1 MNTKIR
7 DRLFMVIRK
16 AMDIE
21 VPNIELSVEE
31 CNAIMQIGERQS
43 IQLIIYRGF
52 KRLNLSEDCLKQ
64 FDRLMLKNAYK
75 YIKRNEELNSITRAL
90 DNDGIPYIPLK
101 GAVIKQLY
109 PEPEL
114 RTSSDIDVL
123 VREKD
128 LDNAVKAVET
138 TTDFKFE
145 SRNYHDV
152 QMRVPGTVLELH
164 FSIKENM
171 ANIDKLLSRA
181 WDFAKSTGSGTR
193 YSFTPEFQIFHVIAH
208 MSYHMVHGGLGIR
221 PFLDLWLLR
230 NKTEFEEET
239 VRKMCEECGIL
250 TFYEKSCRL
259 VDAWMEGRAIPEEL
273 ASFEEYCLNG
283 GVFGSTESVNASR
296 MRNEQKGGYVLK
308 RLLVSREV
316 LEEEYPALREKPYL
330 LPAYQINRWLRLL
343 DKDKRDRVLKEMD
356 GIRNTR
362 PEETSSF
369 DEMLKGLGL

>member
-52 KRLNLSEDCLKQ
+52 KLLNLSEDCLKQ

-152 QMRVPGTVLELH
+152 QMRVPGTVLEMH

-181 WDFAKSTGSGTR
+181 WDFAKSTGSGAR
-193 YSFTPEFQIFHVIAH
+193 CAFTPEFQIFHVIAH

-283 GVFGSTESVNASR
+283 GAFGSAESVNASR

>member
-21 VPNIELSVEE
+21 IPNIELSVEE

-52 KRLNLSEDCLKQ
+52 KLLNLSEDCLKQ

-181 WDFAKSTGSGTR
+181 WDFAKSIGSGTR

-230 NKTEFEEET
+230 NKTEFDEEK

-259 VDAWMEGRAIPEEL
+259 VNAWMEGRAIPEEL

-283 GVFGSTESVNASR
+283 GVFGSAESLNASR
-296 MRNEQKGGYVLK
+296 MRNQQKGEYVLK
-308 RLLVSREV
+308 RLLVSREI
-316 LEEEYPALREKPYL
+316 LEEEYPALREKKYL
-330 LPAYQINRWLRLL
+330 LPVYQVDRWMRLL
-343 DKDKRDRVLKEMD
+343 DPKKRSNALKELE
-356 GIRNTR
+356 GIRGIER
-362 PEETSSF
+362 EAVDSF
-369 DEMLKGLGL
+369 DEMLRELGL

>member
-7 DRLFMVIRK
+7 DRLFMAIRK
-16 AMDIE
+16 GMDIE
-21 VPNIELSVEE
+21 VPSIELSVEE
-31 CNAIMQIGERQS
+31 CNEIMQIGERQS

-52 KRLNLSEDCLKQ
+52 KLMNLSQDCLRQ
-64 FDRLMLKNAYK
+64 HDRSMLKAAYK
-75 YIKRNEELNSITRAL
+75 YIMRSEELNRITGAL
-90 DNDGIPYIPLK
+90 DNVGIPYIPLK
-101 GAVIKQLY
+101 GAVLKQLY

-152 QMRVPGTVLELH
+152 QMRVPGTVLEMH

-181 WDFAKSTGSGTR
+181 WDFAKPTGSGTR
-193 YSFTPEFQIFHVIAH
+193 YAFTSEFQIFHVIAH

-230 NKTEFEEET
+230 NKTEFDEEK

-259 VDAWMEGRAIPEEL
+259 VNAWMEGRAIPEEL

-283 GVFGSTESVNASR
+283 GVFGSAESVNASR
-296 MRNEQKGGYVLK
+296 MRNKQKGEYVLK

-316 LEEEYPALREKPYL
+316 LEEEYPVLKEKQYL
-330 LPAYQINRWLRLL
+330 LPVYQVDRWMRLL
-343 DKDKRDRVLKEMD
+343 DPKKRSNALKELE
-356 GIRNTR
+356 GIRGIER
-362 PEETSSF
+362 EAVDSF
-369 DEMLKGLGL
+369 DEMLRELGL

>member
-52 KRLNLSEDCLKQ
+52 KLLNLSEDCLKQ

-101 GAVIKQLY
+101 GAVLKQLY

-152 QMRVPGTVLELH
+152 QMRVPGTVLEMH

-181 WDFAKSTGSGTR
+181 WDFAKSTGSGAR
-193 YSFTPEFQIFHVIAH
+193 CAFTPEFQIFHVIAH

>member
-7 DRLFMVIRK
+7 DRLFMAILK
-16 AMDIE
+16 GMDIE
-21 VPNIELSVEE
+21 VPSIELSVEE

-52 KRLNLSEDCLKQ
+52 KLMNLSEDCLRQ
-64 FDRLMLKNAYK
+64 YDRSMLKAAYK
-75 YIKRNEELNSITRAL
+75 YIMRSEELNRITGAL
-90 DNDGIPYIPLK
+90 DNVGIPYIPLK
-101 GAVIKQLY
+101 GAVLKQLY

-152 QMRVPGTVLELH
+152 QMRVPGTVLEMH

-181 WDFAKSTGSGTR
+181 WDFAKPTGSGTR
-193 YSFTPEFQIFHVIAH
+193 YAFTSEFQIFHVIAH

-230 NKTEFEEET
+230 NKTEFDEEK

-259 VDAWMEGRAIPEEL
+259 VNAWMEGRAIPKEL

-296 MRNEQKGGYVLK
+296 MRNKQKGEYVLK

-316 LEEEYPALREKPYL
+316 LEEEYPVLKEKQYL
-330 LPAYQINRWLRLL
+330 LPVYQVDRWMRLL
-343 DKDKRDRVLKEMD
+343 DPKKRSNALKELE
-356 GIRNTR
+356 GIRGIER
-362 PEETSSF
+362 EAVDSF
-369 DEMLKGLGL
+369 DEMLRELGL

>member
-52 KRLNLSEDCLKQ
+52 KLLNLSEDCLKQ

-152 QMRVPGTVLELH
+152 QMRVPGTVLE
-164 FSIKENM
+164 
-171 ANIDKLLSRA
+171 
-181 WDFAKSTGSGTR
+181 G
-193 YSFTPEFQIFHVIAH
+193 
-208 MSYHMVHGGLGIR
+208 
-221 PFLDLWLLR
+221 
-230 NKTEFEEET
+230 
-239 VRKMCEECGIL
+239 
-250 TFYEKSCRL
+250 
-259 VDAWMEGRAIPEEL
+259 
-273 ASFEEYCLNG
+273 EYG
-283 GVFGSTESVNASR
+283 KHRQA
-296 MRNEQKGGYVLK
+296 
-308 RLLVSREV
+308 
-316 LEEEYPALREKPYL
+316 P
-330 LPAYQINRWLRLL
+330 
-343 DKDKRDRVLKEMD
+343 
-356 GIRNTR
+356 
-362 PEETSSF
+362 
-369 DEMLKGLGL
+369 